1 VPSPPDQTAK
11 VLRAWEKTAASYD
24 KQIAFFEKIQFGGG
38 REWLGAR
45 AQGRVLEVAIGTGLN
60 LPYYPA
66 DAVIT
71 GIELSPAMLAIAK
84 QRAANLG
91 RDVDLHTGDAEHL
104 PFDGAAFDTVV
115 CALSLCTIPG
125 TAAAIGEMAR
135 VLVPGG
141 LLLLL
146 LDHIGSTWPPIY
158 AAQWLLERLTI
169 RAAGEHFTRQQL
181 PLVRAAGFEIV
192 EVERLKA
199 GTVERVLARKPVTD

>member
-1 VPSPPDQTAK
+1 VTAANEQTAK
-11 VLRAWEKTAASYD
+11 VLRAWEKTAPSYD

-38 REWLGAR
+38 REWLAAR

-60 LPYYPA
+60 LPHYPV
-66 DAVIT
+66 DANVT

-84 QRAANLG
+84 QRAADLG
-91 RDVDLHTGDAEHL
+91 RDVDLHTGDAEAL
-104 PFDGAAFDTVV
+104 PYDEAAFDTVV
-115 CALSLCTIPG
+115 CALSLCTIPDP
-125 TAAAIGEMAR
+125 AAAIGEMKR

-141 LLLLL
+141 RLLL

-169 RAAGEHFTRQQL
+169 RAAGEHFTRRQR
-181 PLVRAAGFEIV
+181 PLVLAAGFEIV

-199 GTVERVLARKPVTD
+199 GTIERILARKPVTE